1 MSGGKSRVE
10 HLALDKLLI
19 EGNTRLSGQVTI
31 SGAKNAALPILAGTL
46 LATEQVVIGN
56 VPHLKDVTTMLSLL
70 QMLGVQVTVDD
81 CVGVG
86 IDASTVNSYEAPYNL
101 VKTMRASILVLG
113 PLLARFGKANVSLP
127 GGCAIGAVLNDFCPF
142 RICARTSQ
150 AT

>member
-1 MSGGKSRVE
+1 MSGGKSRAE

-19 EGNTRLSGQVTI
+19 EGSTRLSGQVTI

-56 VPHLKDVTTMLSLL
+56 VPHLQDVTTMLSLL

-86 IDASTVNSYEAPYNL
+86 IDASTVNSYEAPYDL
-101 VKTMRASILVLG
+101 CSVHCWRDLAKRMFRFRVVALSVHAQSICILRAWKRWALTLSSITD
-113 PLLARFGKANVSLP
+113 S
-127 GGCAIGAVLNDFCPF
+127 
-142 RICARTSQ
+142 
-150 AT
+150 